1 MMIKELV
8 KRIVL
13 GKRYSSETFTKYLR
27 SRGVRIGEDVTFF
40 VPSKITVDEIYP
52 WMISIGNHVRI
63 TERCKIFSHDFA
75 WSVPKTMG
83 GAVLGAS
90 GRVEIGNNVFIGM
103 DSIICRNVSIGENV
117 IIGAG
122 SVVTKDCQPNSVYA
136 GNPARRISSIEDFI
150 NKRTALQNCEA
161 VELVREYYH
170 KYKQKPD
177 KYAVGEYFMLF
188 TNVDKCREFQSA
200 LDVCK
205 NSDESIEYM
214 RKHPAIYDS
223 YDAFVEEALKE

>member
-1 MMIKELV
+1 M
-8 KRIVL
+8 
-13 GKRYSSETFTKYLR
+13 
-27 SRGVRIGEDVTFF
+27 
-40 VPSKITVDEIYP
+40 
-52 WMISIGNHVRI
+52 
-63 TERCKIFSHDFA
+63 
-75 WSVPKTMG
+75 
-83 GAVLGAS
+83 LGAS

-103 DSIICRNVSIGENV
+103 NSIICRNVSIGENV

-122 SVVTKDCQPNSVYA
+122 SVVTKDCQPNSVYV

-188 TNVDKCREFQSA
+188 TNAENFKAHWMYAKILRNQ
-200 LDVCK
+200 L
-205 NSDESIEYM
+205 SI
-214 RKHPAIYDS
+214 
-223 YDAFVEEALKE
+223 